1 MASAITPPSAAAAL
15 RRVLYGNA
23 PFLVLVAAYVTV
35 GIVILGR
42 VGQAPSLSFTETYIV
57 PGLLVGLYLFA
68 TFLGAIVVHV
78 FGARRRPSSRETW
91 RRVYERW
98 LGHERVIGTLVI
110 FVALPA
116 LLDVMYGFRLALT
129 FFQPFYLDPAL
140 ARLDA
145 VLHGGSQPWELLQP
159 VVGHPA
165 VTRFIDVA
173 YVYGWFAALWLGVI
187 WQTVHGR
194 EPVRSQFLLTFAL
207 AWITL
212 GTALA
217 IATSSAGPVFF
228 GRVTGLDDPF
238 VDLINYLAAVDQQYT
253 LHAVANQERLWATYT
268 EWGGMSAMPSMHLAI
283 VTAVVLA
290 GIRSHRWLA
299 WLLIPFGLVILI
311 GSVHLGW
318 HYAIDSYVGILAT
331 GGIWWMSGRF
341 VRWWKQRMSYA
352 EVPDET

>member
-1 MASAITPPSAAAAL
+1 MAAEISRPSAAAAM
-15 RRVLYGNA
+15 RRALYENT
-23 PFLVLVAAYVTV
+23 PFAVLVAVYVVV
-35 GIVILGR
+35 GVVVLAGVGR
-42 VGQAPSLSFTETYIV
+42 APSLSLTETYVV

-68 TFLGAIVVHV
+68 TLLGAIAVHV
-78 FGARRRPSSRETW
+78 FGERRAPSSGETW

-98 LGHERVIGTLVI
+98 LGHGRLVRTLVV

-129 FFQPFYLDPAL
+129 IFEPFYLDPAL

-145 VLHGGSQPWELLQP
+145 VLHGGNQPWELLQP

-165 VTRFIDVA
+165 VTRFIDLV
-173 YVYGWFAALWLGVI
+173 YVYGWFAALWLGAI

-194 EPVRSQFLLTFAL
+194 EPIRTQFLLTFGI
-207 AWITL
+207 AWIIL

-217 IATSSAGPVFF
+217 IMTSSAGPAFF

-238 VDLINYLAAVDQQYT
+238 AGLMSYLASVDQQSA
-253 LHAVANQERLWATYT
+253 LHAITNQERLWSSYT
-268 EWGGMSAMPSMHLAI
+268 EWGGMTAMPSMHLAI

-299 WLLIPFGLVILI
+299 WVLVPFGFVILI

-318 HYAIDSYVGILAT
+318 HYAIDSYVGILAAC
-331 GGIWWMSGRF
+331 GIWWMSGRF
-341 VRWWKQRMSYA
+341 VRWWGQRVSYA
-352 EVPDET
+352 EVLDEQ

>member
-1 MASAITPPSAAAAL
+1 MAAAINRPSTGVAT
-15 RRVLYGNA
+15 RRVLYENT
-23 PFLVLVAAYVTV
+23 PFVVLVAVYVTV
-35 GIVILGR
+35 GVVILAGVGR
-42 VGQAPSLSFTETYIV
+42 APSLSLIDTYVV

-68 TFLGAIVVHV
+68 TLLGAITIHV
-78 FGARRRPSSRETW
+78 FRERRRPFSGETW
-91 RRVYERW
+91 RGLYERW
-98 LGHERVIGTLVI
+98 LGHGRLVRTLVI

-129 FFQPFYLDPAL
+129 VFEPFYFDPAL

-145 VLHGGSQPWELLQP
+145 VLHGGNHPWELLQP

-165 VTRFIDVA
+165 VTRFIDVV

-207 AWITL
+207 SWIIL

-217 IATSSAGPVFF
+217 IATSSAGPVFY

-238 VDLINYLAAVDQQYT
+238 AGLTSYLASVDQQYA

-268 EWGGMSAMPSMHLAI
+268 EWGGMTAMPSMHLAI

-290 GIRSHRWLA
+290 GIRTHRRLA
-299 WLLIPFGLVILI
+299 WVLVPLGFVILI

-318 HYAIDSYVGILAT
+318 HYAIDSYVGILLA

-341 VRWWKQRMSYA
+341 VRWWKQRGSYA
-352 EVPDET
+352 EVPDE